1 MVRRQVD
8 NSSSRNSPTRLDAA
22 LGAGAAAVARLIGQ
36 ASSPHTRAAYG
47 GLLQRLGAWLG
58 GRPLDDPNLAAY
70 LMTLHKAGRAPATAA
85 LVVSAVRRAARGAG
99 ELAPDGPLTQQALE
113 EVRRRAAPGGRGPSR
128 ALTAEECDTVL
139 ATCCRPR
146 PVRGRVESE
155 QTARRR
161 GLVDGAITALVFH
174 GALRC
179 SEVAALRWADVD
191 LSGDDEVVV
200 TLRRP
205 KANPLG
211 EGAGVRYLVGGCAAA
226 VRRLHAALSP
236 APATLVVGLG
246 VTQINRRFAAACAAA
261 GLDGRRTLQSGR
273 AGLAMEL
280 SARGASALE
289 VQLACG
295 WKDPATAARYGAGV
309 RNRDG
314 AVNRLMRR
322 PVGRQSS
329 GQG

>member
-1 MVRRQVD
+1 MD
-8 NSSSRNSPTRLDAA
+8 NSSSKHSPTRLDAA
-22 LGAGAAAVARLIGQ
+22 LRAGAAAVASLLGQ
-36 ASSPHTRAAYG
+36 ACSPHTRAAYG

-58 GRPLDDPNLAAY
+58 GRPLDDRNLAAY
-70 LMTLHKAGRAPATAA
+70 LRTLDKAGRAPATAA

-99 ELAPDGPLTQQALE
+99 ELAPDGPLTRQALE
-113 EVRRRAAPGGRGPSR
+113 EIRRRAAAPGGRGPAR

-155 QTARRR
+155 EAARRR
-161 GLVDGAITALVFH
+161 GLGDGAITALVFH

-191 LSGDDEVVV
+191 LAAGDDEVVV
-200 TLRRP
+200 TLRRA
-205 KANPLG
+205 KANPPG
-211 EGAGVRYLVGGCAAA
+211 DGAGVRYLVGGCAAA

-236 APATLVVGLG
+236 APAELVIGLG

-309 RNRDG
+309 RRRDG

-322 PVGRQSS
+322 VRGRFPDD
-329 GQG
+329 QGR